1 MAKAIFSLFCVA
13 ALFNSGL
20 VSANVFDKDKLT
32 SLCNKATGAGGEAVN
47 ALGDYVKSLTTQGKE
62 ALNKHFQVEEGTLE
76 DTVLD
81 VVGGVLD
88 SITGVGT
95 KLGAAEIT
103 KLCGKVGLKND
114 TIPNNNNG
122 GTNNNNGGTNNN
134 NGGGSNNGG
143 ANNNKGGG
151 SSNGGANNNNGGAN
165 NNNGGANNN
174 NGGVNTNGGNTVQ
187 ISILGMFII
196 LVLAIFNH

>member
-76 DTVLD
+76 DTILDIAGSVLGTLTK
-81 VVGGVLD
+81 VGA
-88 SITGVGT
+88 
-95 KLGAAEIT
+95 KLGAAEVT
-103 KLCGKVGLKND
+103 KLCPKVGLKND

-143 ANNNKGGG
+143 ANNNKGG
-151 SSNGGANNNNGGAN
+151 AN

-187 ISILGMFII
+187 ISI
-196 LVLAIFNH
+196 

>member
-32 SLCNKATGAGGEAVN
+32 SLCNKATEGAGGAVN
-47 ALGDYVKSLTTQGKE
+47 ALGDYVKSLTEQGKE
-62 ALNKHFQVEEGTLE
+62 ALNKHFQVEEGSLE
-76 DTVLD
+76 DTLLD
-81 VVGGVLD
+81 IAGDIMGTLTKVG
-88 SITGVGT
+88 S
-95 KLGAAEIT
+95 KMSAAEIT
-103 KLCGKVGLKND
+103 KLCPKND

>member
-1 MAKAIFSLFCVA
+1 MGSHRLKTVNSSWTEKMAKAIFSLFCVA
-13 ALFNSGL
+13 ALFNSGM

-32 SLCNKATGAGGEAVN
+32 GLCNKATGEGGEAVN

-81 VVGGVLD
+81 VVGGILG
-88 SITGVGT
+88 TLTKVGT
-95 KLGAAEIT
+95 KLGATEIT

-122 GTNNNNGGTNNN
+122 GT
-134 NGGGSNNGG
+134 
-143 ANNNKGGG
+143 
-151 SSNGGANNNNGGAN
+151 N